1 MLQQVLTEWASTSLG
16 RVHSLTIYL
25 INSLINWAFCQPTVT
40 LDHSQKELHK
50 ALYFRKLSEF
60 SILLLKQILQPLSS
74 KTPKQAN
81 EKIYERRLRPFS
93 KKL

>member
-1 MLQQVLTEWASTSLG
+1 MLQQVLTEWASTFLG

-25 INSLINWAFCQPTVT
+25 INSLINWALCQPTVT

-60 SILLLKQILQPLSS
+60 SILLKQILQPLSS

-93 KKL
+93 KIL